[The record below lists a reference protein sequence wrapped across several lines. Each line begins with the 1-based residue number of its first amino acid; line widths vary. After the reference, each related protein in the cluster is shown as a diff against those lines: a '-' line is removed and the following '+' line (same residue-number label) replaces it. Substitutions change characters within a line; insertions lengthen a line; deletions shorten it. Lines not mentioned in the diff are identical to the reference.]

1 MCMRTKWILL
11 AEFQRWDGRLYAE
24 IIWNLNEFLSFWVLW
39 NFVTISKLTIEFF
52 VIRLNQLFQKWKQT
66 TNQRSGTKQKLLFYS
81 FTIAFCCGYQF
92 LSILENTNFVCGKLK
107 ENVYSKDGSERAIWS
122 TWLFLSS
129 KLWDARQILGCQ
141 IKRDTILVAFF
152 DYFSLEISVL
162 LNCCVRYDFHRE
174 IDLAVNEIKMIL
186 HNTRNKSCMNKY
198 AMNGRMYNE

>member
-66 TNQRSGTKQKLLFYS
+66 NNQRSGTKQKLLFYS

-129 KLWDARQILGCQ
+129 KLWDAKQILGCQ
-141 IKRDTILVAFF
+141 IKRDTILVTFLRLFF
-152 DYFSLEISVL
+152 SRNFCSAKLLCSLWFPQGNRFGSE
-162 LNCCVRYDFHRE
+162 
-174 IDLAVNEIKMIL
+174 
-186 HNTRNKSCMNKY
+186 RNKNDFTQHKKQIVY
-198 AMNGRMYNE
+198 E